1 MMNLEQSIMWLTS
14 ETEKLKKA
22 AVPEIKKIRVYQKY
36 LSWMKECLRWRL
48 FYSEVRRELEL
59 TEPKSKEELLKF
71 LEEEYEEWRLN
82 EFTD

>member
-1 MMNLEQSIMWLTS
+1 MNLEQSIMWLTS

-22 AVPEIKKIRVYQKY
+22 AVPEIKKILVYRKY
-36 LSWMKECLRWRL
+36 LSWMNELLRWRL

-59 TEPKSKEELLKF
+59 TEFEQEDLLKF
-71 LEEEYEEWRLN
+71 LDEEYEEWRLN